1 MATDINDRPPY
12 VQWETRAIEDRSAS
26 LAAGHYVAKDV
37 DYAVIMRPGSRDKL
51 EKEAIVWLSELRAKD
66 QKNEIPPTWFPA
78 FQASFKAWKDGE
90 EEPVNGTSVKLFPVL
105 TPSQL
110 KTLQSAGIKT
120 IEDLAQIPDQDLG
133 ILGIGGLN
141 LKLKARAWLEQAVDK
156 GKLAEENASLNTH
169 MTQMQKQLNF
179 LTPELGKLKEPK
191 K

>member
-156 GKLAEENASLNTH
+156 GKLAEENASLKTQ
-169 MTQMQKQLNF
+169 MTQMQEQLNF
-179 LTPELGKLKEPK
+179 LTSELGKLKEPK

>member
-1 MATDINDRPPY
+1 MQTDVNDRPPY

-37 DYAVIMRPGSRDKL
+37 DFAVIMRPGSRDKL
-51 EKEAIVWLSELRAKD
+51 EKEAVVWLSELRMKD

-78 FQASFKAWKDGE
+78 FQASFKAWKEGE
-90 EEPVNGTSVKLFPVL
+90 EEPLNGTSVKLFPVL

-156 GKLAEENASLNTH
+156 GKLAEENASLKTQ
-169 MTQMQKQLNF
+169 MTQMQEQLNF
-179 LTPELGKLKEPK
+179 LTAELGKLKEPK

>member
-156 GKLAEENASLNTH
+156 GKLAEENASLKTQ
-169 MTQMQKQLNF
+169 MTQMQEQLNF
-179 LTPELGKLKEPK
+179 LTAELGKLKEPK

>member
-120 IEDLAQIPDQDLG
+120 IEGLAQIPDQDLG

-156 GKLAEENASLNTH
+156 GKLAEENASLKTQ
-169 MTQMQKQLNF
+169 MTQMQEQLNF
-179 LTPELGKLKEPK
+179 LTSELGKLKEPK

>member
-105 TPSQL
+105 TTSPI

-156 GKLAEENASLNTH
+156 GKLAEENASLKTQ
-169 MTQMQKQLNF
+169 MTQMQEQLNF
-179 LTPELGKLKEPK
+179 LTSELGKLKEPK